1 MNKLQSLSNSV
12 ANNARK
18 GRSIAVMGTLL
29 CLSAPAIS
37 QDIEIY
43 SATLGTGDAGT
54 INPNLLF
61 IADTSGSMAEYVA
74 TEVTRDT
81 GNYDP
86 DFDYGDDGDAADDDY
101 IYVYDSVESYSG
113 VYITPAQNACQ
124 TIDTTWANN
133 PEYPVY
139 FGQAMQWIPQLV
151 EVEVEEAVVCV
162 EDNAEATVEYSGLL
176 GTENDGWQT
185 IATFDHT
192 QITGGSMELDV
203 TPVDGYRPSF
213 FVAYGVDGRL
223 QVRET
228 DSGGNPTGFWSTT
241 SCILDTNHNS
251 SDNCTLDYSSIPYT
265 YFELRISLRSESETY
280 SSWFFGTTPA
290 QDISH
295 ETVFSYNIG
304 GVTYSD
310 GEGGACTPSDPV
322 YDTVEDG
329 DWTGN
334 LQIGETDEFILECE
348 ADAGEH
354 GRTDASPLTYAAL
367 CGTANCADP
376 YYVSSNGI
384 DWTTT
389 GVEHKY
395 FMDGNY
401 HDYLNRPLTV
411 EGERVWEVAQTYY
424 DCNYDGTDCSVEY
437 SSPYSLETWCD
448 ENENDIFYRED
459 DDTYTPVGNYQDA
472 YFTDSVNDPGT
483 VYTCQTKQEIMI
495 DALSD
500 MASSM
505 TGVNLGLMQFN
516 TSQSSSS
523 DGGTVTFSVRDIDAY
538 MGGGMSSTSSDDS
551 SHPSVRSSI
560 LSEIQSLPASGGTPL
575 SETMYEAYRYFAG
588 LGEVNNRSDLD
599 DDYQENIDES
609 PNVDW
614 SGNYNFMDRDFSSN
628 GESYD
633 SPIDHSCQL
642 NNIVYLTD
650 GEPSGDT
657 SMDGTIE
664 SLVGNCDGNC
674 LDELAG
680 YMYNNDMM
688 ANNIIDGVNNVTT
701 YTIGFD
707 IDFDLLE
714 QTAQAGGGS
723 YYIASNYSDL
733 MAAFQEILVNIALS
747 EPSVLVAPA
756 VSVNAFNELQHRDQ
770 IYYATFKPRSTPK
783 WEGNVKKYTITGD
796 GIVMDNSDPPT
807 NAIDAET
814 GFFSTYAQSYWSDT
828 PDGAYVEVGGYRE
841 QLTNTR
847 NVYVDG
853 ESLVLGV
860 PGTINQLQPY
870 SSILSPGS
878 QLKLSSTGAAD
889 SAEAA
894 DLRDWILGIDI
905 DDEDDDG
912 DTTDAHQYAGESLHS
927 KPFVITYS
935 GTSEADAH
943 DVLIVTTNQ
952 GVLHAIDARNNMGT
966 EMWAYIPDETIDNIK
981 KYRDD
986 PTNTEHVYGLDGEAT
1001 VWTTEAADSSP
1012 TNFNVETAYMYQ
1024 GMRRGGDKYFG
1035 WDISNG
1041 DLENAG
1047 AAPISEMWTIDGGT
1061 TGFADLGQ
1069 TWSKMIRTKIR
1080 YGCDSADGIAGC
1092 TQKDVLVFSGGYDT
1106 YYDDSAQSYN
1116 EGAETTDIKGNAVYV
1131 VDALTGD
1138 LLWSTGKAGS
1148 ADSHLLT
1155 LPMYNSVPADPSPV
1169 DIDGDGDMDILY
1181 FVDIS
1186 GMVYRVD
1193 FNQTNG
1199 LDNTYATGGVIAN
1212 LRENSVFRRFY
1223 NGLDVSLI
1231 TPTSSDSYMAISVGS
1246 GYRAHPKE
1254 EEAWANHFYVLVD
1267 ENLYGPEE
1275 WGENNEGADEDAITY
1290 SYVKTYVEDGD
1301 GNPTSVVDSR
1311 DIIRIEDLHVY
1322 SGADPYDKGEDG
1334 DYGFYKALDSSI
1346 FEKILQSSVTFN
1358 GEVLVSSYTPISD
1371 TTEATCGSG
1380 QIGAGR
1386 VYKFNV
1392 RTGESTFDIDGDG
1405 VVDENDGEY
1414 INLAHEGIPPDP
1426 TILLVPE
1433 LVTCIGTECSDDW
1446 LTLETGKA
1454 ERTYW
1459 REE

>member
-1 MNKLQSLSNSV
+1 MN
-12 ANNARK
+12 
-18 GRSIAVMGTLL
+18 RSKTQLPSFSGCFQHILPAAFLGAVMG
-29 CLSAPAIS
+29 LSTPAVS

-43 SATLGTGDAGT
+43 SATLGTGDAGA

-61 IADTSGSMAEYVA
+61 IADTSGSMAQYVA
-74 TEVTRDT
+74 TEVTKDT

-86 DFDYGDDGDAADDDY
+86 SIDYGGDGDAADDDY
-101 IYVYDSVESYSG
+101 IYVYDSVESYTG
-113 VYITPAQNACQ
+113 VYITPAQNSCQ
-124 TIDTTWANN
+124 TIDDTLANN
-133 PEYPVY
+133 PNYPVY
-139 FGQAMQWIPQLV
+139 FGQAMQWIPALV
-151 EVEVEEAVVCV
+151 EVEVEEAVVC
-162 EDNAEATVEYSGLL
+162 EESSGEATAEYSGLL

-213 FVAYGVDGRL
+213 FTAYGVDGRL
-223 QVRET
+223 QVIET
-228 DSGGNPTGFWSTT
+228 DSAGNETGFWSTT
-241 SCILDTNHNS
+241 SCTVDTNHQS
-251 SDNCTLDYSSIPYT
+251 SDDCTLDYSSIPYT
-265 YFELRISLRSESETY
+265 YFKIRISLRSESRNY
-280 SSWFFGTTPA
+280 SSFFFGTTPA

-295 ETVFSYNIG
+295 ETSFTYNIG
-304 GVTYSD
+304 AVEYTD
-310 GEGGACTPSDPV
+310 GEGGSCTPSDPV

-348 ADAGEH
+348 ADQGVH
-354 GRTDASPLTYAAL
+354 GQTDASALTYAAL
-367 CGTANCADP
+367 CGTASCSEP

-389 GVEHKY
+389 GVDHRY

-401 HDYLNRPLTV
+401 HDYLNQPLSV
-411 EGERVWEVAQTYY
+411 DGERVWEVAETYY
-424 DCNYDGTDCSVEY
+424 DCNLDGTNCSVEY

-459 DDTYTPVGNYQDA
+459 DGSYTSIGNYQDA

-505 TGVNLGLMQFN
+505 SGVNLGLMQFN
-516 TSQSSSS
+516 TSQSNYS
-523 DGGTVTFSVRDIDAY
+523 DGGTVTFAVRDIDAY
-538 MGGGMSSTSSDDS
+538 MGGGNSATSSDDS
-551 SHPSVRSSI
+551 NHPTVRSSI
-560 LSEIQSLPASGGTPL
+560 LSEINSLPASGGTPL
-575 SETMYEAYRYFAG
+575 SETMYEAYRYYAG

-599 DDYQENIDES
+599 DNYQENIDES

-614 SGNYNFMDRDFSSN
+614 SGNYNFVSRNFN
-628 GESYD
+628 TQGEIYD

-650 GEPSGDT
+650 GEPVGDT
-657 SMDGTIE
+657 SMNNTIQ
-664 SLVGNCDGNC
+664 SLVGPCDGNC

-680 YMYNNDMM
+680 YMYNNDLRP
-688 ANNIIDGVNNVTT
+688 NNIVDGVNNVVT

-707 IDFDLLE
+707 IDFELLE
-714 QTAQAGGGS
+714 QTAQAGGGR
-723 YYIASNYSDL
+723 YYIANNYSEL
-733 MAAFQEILVNIALS
+733 MSAFQEILVDIALS

-756 VSVNAFNELQHRDQ
+756 VSVNAFNELQHRNQ

-796 GIVMDNSDPPT
+796 GAVRDNSSPPI
-807 NAIDAET
+807 NAIDPET

-828 PDGAYVEVGGYRE
+828 PDGAYVELGGYRE
-841 QLTNTR
+841 QLTNSRTI
-847 NVYVDG
+847 YVDG
-853 ESLVLGV
+853 ESLNGGTAGQVTQLTSASTLG
-860 PGTINQLQPY
+860 TAA
-870 SSILSPGS
+870 
-878 QLKLSSTGAAD
+878 TGAAD

-894 DLRDWILGIDI
+894 LLRDWLLGIDI

-912 DTTDAHQYAGESLHS
+912 DTSDAHQYAGESLHS

-935 GTSEADAH
+935 GTSESDAH

-952 GVLHAIDARNNMGT
+952 GLLHAIDARNNQGT
-966 EMWAYIPDETIDNIK
+966 EMWAYVPDETIGNLK

-986 PTNTEHVYGLDGEAT
+986 PTNIPHVYGLDGEAT
-1001 VWTTEAADSSP
+1001 VWTIEAADSTASD
-1012 TNFNVETAYMYQ
+1012 FDLEFAYMYQ

-1041 DLENAG
+1041 DLQDAG
-1047 AAPISEMWTIDGGT
+1047 SAPISEMWTIDGGSA
-1061 TGFADLGQ
+1061 GFADLGQ
-1069 TWSKMIRTKIR
+1069 TWSKMLRTKIR
-1080 YGCDSADGIAGC
+1080 YGCDSARGVAGC
-1092 TQKDVLVFSGGYDT
+1092 TEKNVLVFSGGYDT
-1106 YYDDSAQSYN
+1106 YYDDSAQSFN
-1116 EGAETTDIKGNAVYV
+1116 NGAETTDIKGNAVYV
-1131 VDALTGD
+1131 VDAMTGE
-1138 LLWSTGKAGS
+1138 LLWSTGTS
-1148 ADSHLLT
+1148 ASSDNHLLD
-1155 LPMYNSVPADPSPV
+1155 LPVYNSVPADPNPV
-1169 DIDGDGDMDILY
+1169 DIDGDGDMDMLY

-1186 GMVYRVD
+1186 GIVYRVD
-1193 FNQTNG
+1193 FDQTNA
-1199 LDNTYATGGVIAN
+1199 LDGTYATGGVIAN

-1231 TPTSSDSYMAISVGS
+1231 TPTTSDSYLAISVGS

-1254 EEAWANHFYVLVD
+1254 EESWTNHFYVLVD
-1267 ENLYGPEE
+1267 ENLRGPEV
-1275 WGENNEGADEDAITY
+1275 WGENNESVNEDTITY
-1290 SYVKTYVEDGD
+1290 SYVKTYVEDGE
-1301 GNPTSVVDSR
+1301 GNPTSVIDSR
-1311 DIIRIEDLHVY
+1311 DVIRISDLHAY
-1322 SGADPYDKGEDG
+1322 SNNDIYDKGEDG
-1334 DYGFYKALDSSI
+1334 DYGFYKALDGAI
-1346 FEKILQSSVTFN
+1346 FEKILQSSVTFG
-1358 GEVLVSSYTPISD
+1358 GEVLVSSYSPISD

-1380 QIGAGR
+1380 EVGSGR

-1405 VVDENDGEY
+1405 VVDDNDAEY
-1414 INLAHEGIPPDP
+1414 IDLAHEGIPPDP

>member
-1 MNKLQSLSNSV
+1 MRKLHTHSNSF
-12 ANNARK
+12 ANVVRHARPAAFL
-18 GRSIAVMGTLL
+18 GAFM
-29 CLSAPAIS
+29 CLSAPAVP

-74 TEVTRDT
+74 TEVTKDT
-81 GNYDP
+81 GSYDP
-86 DFDYGDDGDAADDDY
+86 NVDYGNDGNAADDDY

-124 TIDTTWANN
+124 TIDTTIANN

-162 EDNAEATVEYSGLL
+162 EDNAETTVEYSGLL
-176 GTENDGWQT
+176 GTEYDGWQT

-192 QITGGSMELDV
+192 QISGGSMELDV
-203 TPVDGYRPSF
+203 EPVDGYKLGSRR
-213 FVAYGVDGRL
+213 YGVEGRL
-223 QVRET
+223 QVRRT
-228 DSGGNPTGFWSTT
+228 DSDGNETGYWSTT
-241 SCILDTNHNS
+241 SCTINTNYNR
-251 SDNCTLDYSSIPYT
+251 SDDCTLDYSSIPYT
-265 YFELRISLRSESETY
+265 YFKLRISLRSESENVR
-280 SSWFFGTTPA
+280 WGPWNFPA
-290 QDISH
+290 EDISH
-295 ETVFSYNIG
+295 ETEFTYNIG
-304 GVTYSD
+304 AVSYSD
-310 GEGGACTPSDPV
+310 GEGGSCTPSDPV
-322 YDTVEDG
+322 YETVEDG
-329 DWTGN
+329 DWTGA

-348 ADAGEH
+348 ADAGVH
-354 GRTDASPLTYAAL
+354 GQTDGSSLTYAAL
-367 CGTANCADP
+367 CGTASCAEP
-376 YYVSSNGI
+376 YYVNSNGI

-389 GVEHKY
+389 GVDHRY

-401 HDYLNRPLTV
+401 HDYLNEPLTV
-411 EGERVWEVAQTYY
+411 DGERVWEVAMTYY
-424 DCNYDGTDCSVEY
+424 DCNLDGTNCSVEY

-448 ENENDIFYRED
+448 ENENDIFFRED
-459 DDTYTPVGNYQDA
+459 DGTYTPIGDYQNA
-472 YFTDSVNDPGT
+472 YFTDSINDPGT

-516 TSQSSSS
+516 TSASSSA
-523 DGGTVTFSVRDIDAY
+523 DGGTVTFANRNIDAY
-538 MGGGMSSTSSDDS
+538 MGGGLSSTSSDDS
-551 SHPSVRSSI
+551 SHPTVRSSI

-575 SETMYEAYRYFAG
+575 AETMYEAYRYYAG

-599 DDYQENIDES
+599 DNYQENIDES

-614 SGNYNFMDRDFSSN
+614 DGNYNFRDRNFNSN

-657 SMDGTIE
+657 SMNNTIE
-664 SLVGNCDGNC
+664 SLVGDCDGNC

-680 YMYNNDMM
+680 YMYNNDLI
-688 ANNIIDGVNNVTT
+688 ANNVVDGVNNVTT
-701 YTIGFD
+701 YTIGFA
-707 IDFDLLE
+707 IDFELLNE
-714 QTAQAGGGS
+714 TAEAGGGS
-723 YYIASNYSDL
+723 YYVASNYSDL
-733 MAAFQEILVNIALS
+733 MGAFQEILVNIALS

-756 VSVNAFNELQHRDQ
+756 VSVNAFNELQHRNQ

-796 GIVMDNSDPPT
+796 GLVKDNSSPPI
-807 NAIDAET
+807 NAIDSES

-841 QLTNTR
+841 QLTNSR

-853 ESLVLGV
+853 ESLTLGT
-860 PGTINQLQPY
+860 PGTINKLN
-870 SSILSPGS
+870 SSSLLS
-878 QLKLSSTGAAD
+878 LFATGAG
-889 SAEAA
+889 SLGEAA
-894 DLRDWILGIDI
+894 ELRDWLLGIDI
-905 DDEDDDG
+905 DDEDGDG
-912 DTTDAHQYAGESLHS
+912 DNTDASQYAGESLHS

-935 GTSEADAH
+935 GTSEEDAR

-952 GVLHAIDARNNMGT
+952 GVLHAVDARNGYGT
-966 EMWAYIPDETIDNIK
+966 EMWAYIPDDTIDNIK

-986 PTNTEHVYGLDGEAT
+986 PTNTAHVYGLDGEAT
-1001 VWTTEAADSSP
+1001 VWTTETEDSTPS
-1012 TNFNVETAYMYQ
+1012 NFNLETAYMYQ
-1024 GMRRGGDKYFG
+1024 GMRRGGDKYFA

-1047 AAPISEMWTIDGGT
+1047 AAPISELWTIDGGT
-1061 TGFADLGQ
+1061 TNFADLGQ
-1069 TWSKMIRTKIR
+1069 TWSKMIRTKLR
-1080 YGCDSADGIAGC
+1080 YGCDTADSVAGC
-1092 TQKDVLVFSGGYDT
+1092 TEKDVLVFSGGYDT
-1106 YYDDSAQSYN
+1106 YYDDSAQSFN

-1131 VDALTGD
+1131 VDAMTGN
-1138 LLWSTGKAGS
+1138 LLWSVGKSGS

-1169 DIDGDGDMDILY
+1169 DIDGDGDMDMLY

-1193 FNQTNG
+1193 FDQTNALG
-1199 LDNTYATGGVIAN
+1199 ASYATGGVIAN
-1212 LRENSVFRRFY
+1212 LRESSVFRRFY

-1231 TPTSSDSYMAISVGS
+1231 TPTTSDSYLAISVGS
-1246 GYRAHPKE
+1246 GYRAHPKNE
-1254 EEAWANHFYVLVD
+1254 ETWANHFYVLVD

-1290 SYVKTYVEDGD
+1290 AYVKTYVEDGD
-1301 GNPTSVVDSR
+1301 GNPTSEIDSR
-1311 DIIRIEDLHVY
+1311 DIIRISDLHAY
-1322 SGADPYDKGEDG
+1322 TSNDPYDKGEDG
-1334 DYGFYKALDSSI
+1334 DYGFYKTLDVSI

-1358 GEVLVSSYTPISD
+1358 GEVLISSYTPISD

-1380 QIGAGR
+1380 EIGAGR
-1386 VYKFNV
+1386 VYKFDI

-1405 VVDENDGEY
+1405 DVDGDDPEY